1 LKIINSNIL
10 EMAARAEPVEDE
22 MNFKWRNLIQNND
35 YRPDASVDIAQPA
48 KTKDIKN
55 RGKELY
61 AEKPQI
67 FRNSIDAGTNRLFPF
82 PDAYRIYKFFSRINY
97 NIYIQQSTKTTI
109 DKLLTD
115 KYNFEGDSEIPN
127 DRWWDKYNV
136 NGIVITY
143 TNFKDREGNVERHY
157 NHEYSKFIMIV
168 KMGRVFYP
176 IVFVNNVVNE
186 EGKHS
191 KELSLNDIDYG
202 WMSVI
207 KDVFDKLFGVKD
219 ETVRIRPRPS
229 PPTPSPPTPAPSPPT
244 PAPSPP
250 TPPPDTTDRSPDDI
264 VLEPRDLLQPL
275 KKVTITTGEET
286 KEYLIGTENS
296 TYERNLYSVELP
308 YKLAGRYYSHT
319 EEHAHGT
326 IRLCE

>member
-1 LKIINSNIL
+1 
-10 EMAARAEPVEDE
+10 MAARAEPVEDE
-22 MNFKWRNLIQNND
+22 MYFIWRNLIQNND
-35 YRPDASVDIAQPA
+35 YRPDPAVDITQQPNP
-48 KTKDIKN
+48 TDIRKS
-55 RGKELY
+55 REELY
-61 AEKPQI
+61 AKNPLI
-67 FRNSIDAGTNRLFPF
+67 FRNSREANRNRLFPF
-82 PDAYRIYKFFSRINY
+82 PDAYRIYRAFIRINY
-97 NIYIQQSTKTTI
+97 NIYIQKSTKTTI

-157 NHEYSKFIMIV
+157 NPEYSKFIMIA

-176 IVFVNNVVNE
+176 IVFVNNVPNE

-191 KELSLNDIDYG
+191 KELSLNDIDMGHQSKY
-202 WMSVI
+202 I
-207 KDVFDKLFGVKD
+207 TDVFDALFGVKD
-219 ETVRIRPRPS
+219 ETVRIRPR
-229 PPTPSPPTPAPSPPT
+229 PSPPT

-275 KKVTITTGEET
+275 KKVTITTGEEEA
-286 KEYLIGTENS
+286 KEYLIGTENIKH
-296 TYERNLYSVELP
+296 ERNLYSVEPP
-308 YKLAGRYYSHT
+308 YKLAGRYYPQT
-319 EEHAHGT
+319 EAHVHGT
-326 IRLCE
+326 IRLCN